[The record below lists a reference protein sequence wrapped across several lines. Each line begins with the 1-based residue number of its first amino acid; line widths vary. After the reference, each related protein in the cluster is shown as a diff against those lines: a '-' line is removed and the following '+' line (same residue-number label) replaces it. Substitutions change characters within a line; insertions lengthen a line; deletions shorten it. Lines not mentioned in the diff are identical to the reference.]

1 MQQLKYRAFN
11 YLKEVVGRN
20 KFLFRHSR
28 LILREKRVPQFP
40 DWNAILGPA
49 RAEWD
54 KTRSAVAASSGPDI
68 LIAAADGGNLPGTTL
83 ESLLGVGLTLRGARI
98 HILLCD
104 GALPACWECDS
115 TFFPNLGRLVEKGPQ
130 ADLCKTCYAP
140 GFKTFSG
147 LGFIMHRFSDYLTPS
162 DRAQAKGVVARL
174 GTPEIG
180 GYRYEG
186 LAVGEHAL
194 AGALRFYARGEIEG
208 EPMSRQVLER
218 YFEASYLTAVAMLRL
233 LRKIKFAAVT
243 CTHGIYVPF
252 GLIGEAARKEG
263 VPLSTWNTAYR
274 KKCFVFS
281 HHDTYHHT
289 LMNEPVSNWEDMEW
303 TPELDAKIMEYLK
316 QRMQGS
322 SQDWIWFHDRPQ
334 FDMGAI
340 GKEIGLDPSK
350 PIIGMLSNVIWDAQ
364 LHYPANAFP
373 SMTDWAHRTIEWF
386 AQRPDLQLLIRV
398 HPAEIRGFL
407 KSRQLM
413 VDEIRKRF
421 PVLPKNVFVVGPESQ
436 YSTYALMGACN
447 AVIIYGTK
455 TGVELTSMGIPV
467 IVAGEAW
474 IRNKGVTLDAATAE
488 EYFRI
493 LGTLPLQGRMD
504 EATVRRARMY
514 AYHFFFRR
522 MIPLGMLEVQDSKA
536 VPFRIR
542 LNSLDD
548 LRLGADPGLNV
559 ICDGILKETPF
570 IYRDEAYH
578 AAPAAPA
585 APASAA
591 AP

>member
-1 MQQLKYRAFN
+1 MQALKYRAFT
-11 YLKEVVGRN
+11 YLKEVVGKN

-40 DWNAILGPA
+40 DWNLILGPA

-54 KTRSAVAASSGPDI
+54 KARLEAQGPDV

-83 ESLLGVGLTLRGARI
+83 ESLVGAGLTLRGARV
-98 HILLCD
+98 HVLLCD

-115 TFFPNLGRLVEKGPQ
+115 TFYPNLKRFVEKGPQ

-140 GFKTFSG
+140 GHKAFSA
-147 LGFIMHRFSDYLTPS
+147 LGFAMHRFSDYLDPS
-162 DRAQAKGVVARL
+162 DRGHAQGIVARL
-174 GTPEIG
+174 ATAEIG
-180 GYRYEG
+180 AYRHEG
-186 LAVGEHAL
+186 LAIGEHAL
-194 AGALRFYARGEIEG
+194 AGALRFFARGEIDS

-218 YFEASYLTAVAMLRL
+218 YFEAAYLTAVAMLRL
-233 LRKIKFAAVT
+233 LRRIKFAAVVT
-243 CTHGIYVPF
+243 THGIYVPF

-263 VPLSTWNTAYR
+263 VALSTWNTAYR

-340 GKEIGLDPSK
+340 GKEIGLDPDK

-373 SMTDWAHRTIEWF
+373 NMIDWAHRTIEWF
-386 AQRPDLQLLIRV
+386 AKRPDLQLLIRV

-421 PVLPKNVFVVGPESQ
+421 PVLPKNVFLVGPESQ
-436 YSTYALMGACN
+436 YSTYALMGASN

-474 IRNKGVTLDAATAE
+474 IRNKGVTLDAVTAE
-488 EYFRI
+488 DYFLLLER
-493 LGTLPLQGRMD
+493 LPLAERLD
-504 EATVRRARMY
+504 EPTVRRARMY
-514 AYHFFFRR
+514 AYHFFYRR
-522 MIPLGMLEVQDSKA
+522 MIPLKMMEVQDSKA
-536 VPFRIR
+536 VPFKVRIAG
-542 LNSLDD
+542 LGD
-548 LRLGADPGLNV
+548 LKPGADAGLDV
-559 ICDGILKETPF
+559 VCDGILTGSEFLYK
-570 IYRDEAYH
+570 DEAQT
-578 AAPAAPA
+578 AK
-585 APASAA
+585 AA
-591 AP
+591 APSGVSA